1 MQRKTIREGYTNDIV
16 RRTGVKRRCK
26 SENSRPRAHAALG
39 QPTRGL
45 GRGDG

>member
-1 MQRKTIREGYTNDIV
+1 MQRKTIREGYANDIV
-16 RRTGVKRRCK
+16 RCTGVKRRCK
-26 SENSRPRAHAALG
+26 SENSQPRAHAAPG